1 MSLSGLFIR
10 RPIATSLLTLAIFLC
25 GIAALPLLPVA
36 PLPNVEFPTL
46 TVTANYPGASP
57 ETMASTVA
65 TPLETEFGQMLPGLA
80 QMSSS
85 NVLGTT
91 QITLQ
96 FDLTANIDREA
107 TLLLEAINAAEGS
120 LPKGMPSL
128 PTFHEVNPSDSPIL
142 ILAMH
147 SDQAPITDVDSYAE
161 NLVAQ
166 QVSQLPGV
174 GQVLVGG
181 QQTPAIRVQ
190 VDPAKLASM
199 GLTLEDV
206 RGVLATV
213 TVDNPKGSIDGPRQS
228 FAIYANDQITT
239 AAPYNN
245 VIIGYR
251 NGAPIRIGDVGRA
264 VDGPQNR
271 ELVGWVD
278 GRRAVLLM
286 VFKQPGANVI
296 RTADGVKAELPLLEA
311 NIPPSIRLTVA
322 SDRTR
327 TIRASVQDV
336 EFTLAIAIALV
347 VTVIFLFLRN
357 VWATVIPSLSI
368 PVALVGT
375 LGMMY
380 LRNFSLDNL
389 SLMALTISVG
399 FVVDDAIVM
408 LENVFR
414 HIEDGMRPLDAAIT
428 GAGEIGFTIISI
440 SLSLIAVFIPL
451 LFMSGIIGRLFQEFA
466 ICVCLAIAISAMVS
480 LTLTPMMAARF
491 VSAQAHGDSRFAA
504 AIGGMF
510 DAVLRF
516 YARTLDVALRHRRIT
531 LSVFLATMALTA
543 VLYVVI
549 PKGFFPAQD
558 TGALMAMTEGAQD
571 SSFAAM
577 AALQQ
582 QVDRIVL
589 ADPAVESVASMAG
602 VGGSQTANIGR
613 MYVTLKPWQ
622 QRRDSAAQVIRRLDR
637 VAAGLQG
644 IRLYLQAV
652 QDVRVGAMSSR
663 TEFQYTLQDVSQTE
677 LNAWAPRILA
687 RLRTLPELADVAT
700 DQQIAGTTET
710 LTYDRDQAARF
721 GVQAA
726 DIDSI
731 LYDAFGQRQVAQYF
745 TGNKAYWV
753 ILEVR
758 PEQQGERATLGKLY
772 VRSSNGAVVPLS
784 TLVHE
789 TTMPVQPV
797 AVNHVNQL
805 PAVTISFNLSNG
817 ASLGAAVDA
826 IEHAEAEMGTPITLR
841 RTFQGTAQAF
851 RVSLSSEPYL
861 IAAAL
866 VAVYIILGILYESY
880 VLPLTILSTLPSAG
894 VGALLTLIL
903 FGHQFTVIA
912 LIGIILLIG
921 IVKKNGIMMV
931 DFAITAERRDG
942 LSPTAAI
949 RMACLLRFR
958 PIMMTTMATLL
969 TGLPLILESGAGA
982 ELRQPLG
989 MAMVGGLALSQVL
1002 TLYTTPV
1009 VYLYLSPLQRRLS
1022 ASRPTRLPRL
1032 ATLLRTPAVASET
1045 LAAAPEWERE
1055 RERM

>member
-1 MSLSGLFIR
+1 MSLSGPFIR
-10 RPIATSLLTLAIFLC
+10 RPIATSLLTLAIFL
-25 GIAALPLLPVA
+25 GGVVALPQLPVA

-46 TVTANYPGASP
+46 TVTANYPGGSP

-65 TPLETEFGQMLPGLA
+65 TPLETEFGQMLPGLT
-80 QMSSS
+80 QMSSTS
-85 NVLGTT
+85 VLGTT

-96 FDLTANIDREA
+96 FGLSANIDREA

-128 PTFHEVNPSDSPIL
+128 PTFHEVNPSDAPIL

-147 SDQAPITDVDSYAE
+147 SEQAPITDVDSYAE

-190 VDPAKLASM
+190 IDPAKLASM

-206 RGVLATV
+206 RSVLANV

-228 FAIYANDQITT
+228 FTIYANDQLTT

-251 NGAPIRIGDVGRA
+251 NGAPIRIGDVGHA

-322 SDRTR
+322 SDRTQ
-327 TIRASVQDV
+327 TIRASVRDV
-336 EFTLAIAIALV
+336 EFTLVIAIALV
-347 VTVIFLFLRN
+347 VMVIFLFLRN
-357 VWATVIPSLSI
+357 VWATLIPSLTI

-380 LRNFSLDNL
+380 LCGFSFDNL

-414 HIEDGMRPLDAAIT
+414 HVEDGMRPMDAAIA
-428 GAGEIGFTIISI
+428 GASEIGFTIISI

-451 LFMSGIIGRLFQEFA
+451 LFMSGIVGRLFQEFA
-466 ICVCLAIAISAMVS
+466 ICVCMAIAISALVS
-480 LTLTPMMAARF
+480 LTLTPMMASRF
-491 VSAQAHGDSRFAA
+491 VKAGAHGDGRFAA
-504 AIGGMF
+504 AIGRIFGAM
-510 DAVLRF
+510 LRF
-516 YARTLDVALRHRRIT
+516 YARTLDVALHYRRVT
-531 LSVFLATMALTA
+531 LLVFLTTMALTV

-577 AALQQ
+577 AALQR

-613 MYVTLKPWQ
+613 MYITLKPWG
-622 QRRDSAAQVIRRLDR
+622 QRDVKAASVIRRLGR
-637 VAAGLQG
+637 ATAGLQG
-644 IRLYLQAV
+644 IRLYMQAV

-663 TEFQYTLQDVSQTE
+663 TEFQYTMQDASQTE
-677 LNAWAPRILA
+677 LNEWAPRMLG
-687 RLRTLPELADVAT
+687 RLRSLAQLTDVAT

-726 DIDSI
+726 DIDNV

-758 PEQQGERATLGKLY
+758 PEQQGERATLGKLH
-772 VRSSNGAVVPLS
+772 VRSSTGTMVPVS
-784 TLVHE
+784 ALVHA
-789 TTMPVQPV
+789 TTSPVQPI

-805 PAVTISFNLSNG
+805 PAVTISFNLANG

-826 IEHAEAEMGTPITLR
+826 IRRSEAEMGIPLTLR

-851 RVSLSSEPYL
+851 QVSLSTEPYL

-903 FGHQFTVIA
+903 FRHQFTVIA

-942 LSPTAAI
+942 VSPAAAI

-958 PIMMTTMATLL
+958 PIMMTTMATLF

-1002 TLYTTPV
+1002 TLYTTPA
-1009 VYLYLSPLQRRLS
+1009 VYLSLSPLQRRLS
-1022 ASRPTRLPRL
+1022 GGHAPRLPKL
-1032 ATLLRTPAVASET
+1032 ATLLSGPEIGSET
-1045 LAAAPEWERE
+1045 EVAEWERE
-1055 RERM
+1055 RVP